1 MFGSCFRI
9 LAVILFQ
16 IFVSCWPVSVRYS
29 QGQDA
34 KLLFSGPVSLE
45 GPNLIA
51 LSPDGRTVAISGESS
66 VVFWDALAQKELET
80 LHKVHAG

>member
-1 MFGSCFRI
+1 
-9 LAVILFQ
+9 
-16 IFVSCWPVSVRYS
+16 VRYS

-51 LSPDGRTVAISGESS
+51 LSPDGRTVAIAGQSS
-66 VVFWDALAQKELET
+66 VVFWDAVNLVELET
-80 LHKVHAG
+80 LNSVHSGQSLDTFHLVLQSNLS